1 MKQLRGN
8 WRILPLGTW
17 SYPALLWV
25 DDCGFICTKSG
36 QLMDGG
42 PWDLGSPP
50 QCCQVYP
57 TPTACCSDRTEC
69 ASKHLL
75 VGRRKKR
82 NIRGFFWQ
90 SSRKRGIVGHDGWM
104 PGATND
110 SCQPLIFSLRLQPMP
125 LVHVQRGAA
134 SDRFC
139 RDCSKQGY
147 DCGIEHAGSRIRGEH
162 SSKWASTQSKFSV
175 DNVLFI
181 SMFSCVLV
189 IPIGLRSERER

>member
-8 WRILPLGTW
+8 WRTLAPGTW
-17 SYPALLWV
+17 SYPALLWWV

-69 ASKHLL
+69 GSKHLL
-75 VGRRKKR
+75 KNGISIVFLAQLEREREGLLGMMVGCPAPQMIAA
-82 NIRGFFWQ
+82 N
-90 SSRKRGIVGHDGWM
+90 
-104 PGATND
+104 
-110 SCQPLIFSLRLQPMP
+110 PLIFSLRLQPMP

-175 DNVLFI
+175 DGVLFI
-181 SMFSCVLV
+181 LMFSCVLV

>member
-8 WRILPLGTW
+8 WRTLPPGTW

-69 ASKHLL
+69 GSKHLL
-75 VGRRKKR
+75 VGREK
-82 NIRGFFWQ
+82 N
-90 SSRKRGIVGHDGWM
+90 GISVVFLAELELEREGLLGMMVGCLAPQM
-104 PGATND
+104 IAAN
-110 SCQPLIFSLRLQPMP
+110 PLIFSLRLQPMP
-125 LVHVQRGAA
+125 LVHVQR
-134 SDRFC
+134 C
-139 RDCSKQGY
+139 R
-147 DCGIEHAGSRIRGEH
+147 
-162 SSKWASTQSKFSV
+162 
-175 DNVLFI
+175 L
-181 SMFSCVLV
+181 
-189 IPIGLRSERER
+189 

>member
-8 WRILPLGTW
+8 LRTLPSGTW

-69 ASKHLL
+69 GSKHLL
-75 VGRRKKR
+75 VGREK
-82 NIRGFFWQ
+82 NGISVVFFG
-90 SSRKRGIVGHDGWM
+90 SARARERERGIVGHDGWM

-125 LVHVQRGAA
+125 LVHVQR
-134 SDRFC
+134 C
-139 RDCSKQGY
+139 R
-147 DCGIEHAGSRIRGEH
+147 
-162 SSKWASTQSKFSV
+162 
-175 DNVLFI
+175 L
-181 SMFSCVLV
+181 
-189 IPIGLRSERER
+189 

>member
-8 WRILPLGTW
+8 WRILPPGTW
-17 SYPALLWV
+17 SYPALLWWV

-69 ASKHLL
+69 GSKHLL
-75 VGRRKKR
+75 EKKR
-82 NIRGFFWQ
+82 NIRRFFGRARARE
-90 SSRKRGIVGHDGWM
+90 SGIVGHDGWM

-110 SCQPLIFSLRLQPMP
+110 SCQPLDIFPQTATNATCTCSTLPPLTVFAEIVVSKGMIAALSMP
-125 LVHVQRGAA
+125 A
-134 SDRFC
+134 
-139 RDCSKQGY
+139 
-147 DCGIEHAGSRIRGEH
+147 HA
-162 SSKWASTQSKFSV
+162 
-175 DNVLFI
+175 
-181 SMFSCVLV
+181 
-189 IPIGLRSERER
+189 